1 MKEIL
6 IAHYNEKTITELY
19 SELGSLVQGNKEGPT
34 DFLIRAMDLRNK
46 ILLDSNDTSELKYD
60 PELVHGLFCRSV
72 KTGLRDMCVR
82 QEFKTYIETRDL
94 KDEDLIQALT
104 RIVSRENE
112 RRTKRGRTDVHSLST
127 TEDQTAAVLQGIA
140 AEMQALKA
148 EVAQLRQAQSFE
160 SENSTGRMR
169 PIYQTWGCPECKRR
183 GMARSCRH
191 CWSCGGGDHR
201 KQNCPTKT
209 QTASTSEQRSGN

>member
-1 MKEIL
+1 
-6 IAHYNEKTITELY
+6 
-19 SELGSLVQGNKEGPT
+19 
-34 DFLIRAMDLRNK
+34 MDLRNK
-46 ILLDSNDTSELKYD
+46 ILLDSDDTSELKYD

-72 KTGLRDMCVR
+72 QTGLRDMCVR

-148 EVAQLRQAQSFE
+148 EVAQLRQAQSSE

-169 PIYQTWGCPECKRR
+169 PIYQPRGCPECKRR

>member
-6 IAHYNEKTITELY
+6 RAHYNEKTTTELY

-46 ILLDSNDTSELKYD
+46 ILLDSDDTSELKYD

-72 KTGLRDMCVR
+72 QTGLRDMCVR

-104 RIVSRENE
+104 RIVSRE
-112 RRTKRGRTDVHSLST
+112 TLSSFLT
-127 TEDQTAAVLQGIA
+127 VTYRVASSYNSSQLVL
-140 AEMQALKA
+140 E
-148 EVAQLRQAQSFE
+148 E
-160 SENSTGRMR
+160 
-169 PIYQTWGCPECKRR
+169 
-183 GMARSCRH
+183 
-191 CWSCGGGDHR
+191 
-201 KQNCPTKT
+201 
-209 QTASTSEQRSGN
+209 